1 MEKNTRPNMSH
12 AIVKAL
18 LDAYKVGQEDEALE
32 PLITTAPDGNSFGRM
47 QNGDYVIFYD
57 IRGER
62 EIQITESLT
71 KKDFDRFPLKPDTWL
86 NFVTMIEYSS
96 QLDVKVAFPPTGR
109 IENTLAE
116 VISRAG
122 LGLCKISESE
132 KAVHVAYFLN
142 GKNEAPFPGEERIV
156 VPSPENVDSYA
167 QVPDMSAAG
176 VTEQIRKKIKDDSCR
191 LIIANLA
198 NVDVV
203 GHIEDQSAVIRAVEA
218 VDREL
223 GAIVTLCQ
231 ESDITLLVT
240 ADHGTVEEWLYSDG
254 LVNTGH
260 TSNPVPFIAAD
271 FSSTAPENL
280 KCRSQGELSDIAPT
294 ILELLDLEKPQE
306 MTGICLLDPVPV
318 PRERS
323 RKVLMLILDGWGIR
337 QESKGNLI
345 QEAQTP
351 NFTKIW
357 DRFPHAELQA
367 SGEAVGM
374 PEDTV
379 GNSESGHLH
388 LGSGRRILLDRVR
401 IDKSVNDGTFFKN
414 PAFLWAMQKAKE
426 ENKAL
431 HLLGIVSFFSSHGT
445 IKHLFALLELAAEL
459 GLKEVFVHA
468 LLGRRGEKP
477 ESGAIYVAKV
487 EDKCRELAV
496 GHIATVIGRH
506 WALDR
511 EENWDRIA
519 KTYRALVY
527 GEGTQVPLADQSG

>member
-1 MEKNTRPNMSH
+1 MKKNIEPNMNH
-12 AIVKAL
+12 PIVKTL
-18 LDAYKVGQEDEALE
+18 LGAYHAGQEDEALE
-32 PLITTAPDGNSFGRM
+32 PLVTTAPDGKPLGRM
-47 QNGDYVIFYD
+47 QDGDYVIFYD

-71 KKDFDRFPLKPDTWL
+71 KKDFDHFPLKPDTWL

-96 QLDVKVAFPPTGR
+96 KLNVKVAFPPSGQIR
-109 IENTLAE
+109 NTLAE
-116 VISRAG
+116 TVSQAG
-122 LGLCKISESE
+122 KRLCKISESE
-132 KAVHVAYFLN
+132 KAVHVGYFLN
-142 GKNEAPFPGEERIV
+142 GKNETPFPGEERIV
-156 VPSPENVDSYA
+156 VPSPENIDSYA
-167 QVPDMSAAG
+167 KVPDMSAAK
-176 VTEQIRKKIKDDSCR
+176 VTEKIREKITEDSCQ

-203 GHIEDQSAVIRAVEA
+203 GHIEDKDAVIQAVET

-223 GAIVTLCQ
+223 GAILEICQ
-231 ESDITLLVT
+231 ASDTTLLVT
-240 ADHGTVEEWLYSDG
+240 ADHGTVEEWLYPDG

-271 FSSTAPENL
+271 FSSDAPETIVCFPN
-280 KCRSQGELSDIAPT
+280 GELSDIAPT
-294 ILELLDLEKPQE
+294 VLELLGIKKPGE
-306 MTGICLLDPVPV
+306 MTGDNLLKLEQIQDQKP
-318 PRERS
+318 
-323 RKVLMLILDGWGIR
+323 RKVLLLILDGWGIR
-337 QESKGNLI
+337 QEKKGNLI
-345 QEAQTP
+345 REAKTP
-351 NFTKIW
+351 HFEKMWNQY
-357 DRFPHAELQA
+357 PHAELNA

-401 IDKSVNDGTFFKN
+401 IDNAVKQGSFFDN
-414 PAFLWAMQKAKE
+414 EAFLWAMHKAKA

-445 IKHLFALLELAAEL
+445 IRHLFALLELAAEV

-487 EDKCRELAV
+487 EDKCRQLAV
-496 GHIATVIGRH
+496 GHIATVIGRY

-511 EENWDRIA
+511 EENWDRIE

-527 GEGTQVPLADQSG
+527 GEGTQVPLSD